1 MVQPAVSSLESFYVN
16 RRATAGILCL
26 LAALLSAYGAAKNRE
41 GGELVALQE
50 TITPV
55 KVLELKG
62 YSPGEAPGFPG
73 RVEAGDSAQLAFRV
87 PGQLRSLNVR
97 MGESVE
103 AGAVLA
109 ELDNTDYRLNVDA
122 RQAEYDL
129 AKLDADR
136 ASSLYAQQLISE
148 DQFDTAQTALATS
161 RAHLEQAREQLSFC
175 KLTAPFAGAIAFTYA
190 MPSEVVSTQQP
201 ILNLQD
207 TSTVDIRF
215 NLPQRYQPLLEDDE
229 PAVFSVS
236 FDLLPGI
243 EVPARYKEANMQAD
257 PDTNSHPV
265 TLEGEAPN
273 DFSARPGMPV
283 HVRLYHSSLLKTR
296 WVLPDESMFERD
308 GRNARVWLIEPSSMT
323 LTKTLVEV
331 DEGNVL
337 SSGLKP
343 GDRIVAAGVDR
354 LREGQRV
361 MAWVREGG
369 L

>member
-1 MVQPAVSSLESFYVN
+1 MAVKGHFCLNSRLGAV
-16 RRATAGILCL
+16 AVCL
-26 LAALLSAYGAAKNRE
+26 LAGLLSVYGVAKNKD
-41 GGELVALQE
+41 GDELLELQE
-50 TITPV
+50 TITSV
-55 KVLELKG
+55 KVLELKV

-87 PGQLRSLNVR
+87 PGQLKSLNVR

-109 ELDNTDYRLNVDA
+109 ELDDTDYRLNVDA

-129 AKLDADR
+129 AELDAKR

-148 DQFDTAQTALATS
+148 DQFETTQAALATS
-161 RAHLEQAREQLSFC
+161 RARLEQAREQLSFC

-207 TSTVDIRF
+207 TSTLDIRF
-215 NLPQRYQPLLEDDE
+215 SLPQSYQPLLESVE
-229 PAVFSVS
+229 PAVFSVT

-257 PDTNSHPV
+257 PDTNSYPV

-273 DFSARPGMPV
+273 DLTARPGMPV
-283 HVRLYHSSLLKTR
+283 HVRLYHPSLLKTR

-308 GRNARVWLIEPSSMT
+308 DGSARVWRIDPVSMT
-323 LTKTLVEV
+323 LTKAAVEV

-337 SSGLKP
+337 RSGLKP

-354 LREGQRV
+354 LQEGQRV
-361 MAWVREGG
+361 RPWVREGG